1 MPGATPPLPVAMAT
15 HTASAKTS
23 LMGIANWDG
32 KSQDIYQVLTTAFE
46 AKDYLDCIKDLR
58 AQNID
63 PSSYINGL
71 DKIIDS
77 LPVESELRKRCIRAL
92 RKTCGL
98 YGILPISYTV
108 TCPLSKP
115 GKRALASG
123 GFADVW
129 RLTSEDDHD
138 HVFAVKS
145 LRVYEL
151 DDTDKI
157 NKKYCKE
164 VIVCKRANHPNVLSI
179 EGVAPK
185 LFEFCMVSQ
194 WMPNGN
200 MLGYVEQYP
209 GANRLELLI
218 GVTRGLNYLHIN
230 EVIHGDLKGQNILI
244 DASGSP
250 RLSDFGLCSITKNI
264 DSVNASTPNRGCTIR
279 YCAPELLEINGVP
292 PLEKKP
298 TNKSDVYSLSMVM
311 VELMTG
317 KIPYPDSQD
326 VNVIFLISKGRRPPK
341 PLSFEAPG
349 ITPTVWRIA
358 KKCWHGK
365 AKKRP
370 ETNGVLQDLEKLANS
385 GVCTHEACSC
395 HPWELIDLRLE

>member
-1 MPGATPPLPVAMAT
+1 M
-15 HTASAKTS
+15 HTSVKKDVWLIWDSPTS
-23 LMGIANWDG
+23 
-32 KSQDIYQVLTTAFE
+32 Y
-46 AKDYLDCIKDLR
+46 
-58 AQNID
+58 
-63 PSSYINGL
+63 
-71 DKIIDS
+71 
-77 LPVESELRKRCIRAL
+77 AL
-92 RKTCGL
+92 ACT
-98 YGILPISYTV
+98 
-108 TCPLSKP
+108 LSKP
-115 GKRALASG
+115 GKRPLASG

-129 RLTSEDDHD
+129 RLTDEGNHD

-145 LRVYEL
+145 FRVYEL

-157 NKKYCKE
+157 NKRYCKE

-185 LFEFCMVSQ
+185 LFEFSMVSQ

-209 GANRLELLI
+209 GTNRLKLLI
-218 GVTRGLNYLHIN
+218 GVTRGLNYLHVN
-230 EVIHGDLKGQNILI
+230 DVIHGNLKGQNILI
-244 DASGSP
+244 DAIGSP
-250 RLSDFGLCSITKNI
+250 RLSGFGLYSITKNI
-264 DSVNASTPNRGCTIR
+264 DSVNAPTPNRGCTIR

-311 VELMTG
+311 VELVTG
-317 KIPYPDSQD
+317 KMPYPDSQD
-326 VNVIFLISKGRRPPK
+326 FSVIFLISKGRRPVK

-349 ITPTVWRIA
+349 MTPMVWKIA

-370 ETNGVLQDLEKLANS
+370 EVNGVLQDLEKLANS
-385 GVCTHEACSC
+385 GMCTHEACCC
-395 HPWELIDLRLE
+395 HPWELIDLRSE

>member
-1 MPGATPPLPVAMAT
+1 MPGATPPLPAVMAT
-15 HTASAKTS
+15 HTASAETS
-23 LMGIANWDG
+23 LMKIVSWDG
-32 KSQDIYQVLTTAFE
+32 KSRDIYQVLTTAFE
-46 AKDYLDCIKDLR
+46 AKDYLVCIRDLQ
-58 AQNID
+58 ALGID
-63 PSSYINGL
+63 PSSYVNNL
-71 DKIIDS
+71 DKIIDG
-77 LPVESELRKRCIRAL
+77 LLAESELQKRCIRAL

-98 YGILPISYTV
+98 YGILPTSYAV
-108 TCPLSKP
+108 TCTLSKP
-115 GKRALASG
+115 GKRPLASG

-129 RLTSEDDHD
+129 KFLDEDNHD

-145 LRVYEL
+145 LRVCER
-151 DDTDKI
+151 DDTNEI

-164 VIVCKRANHPNVLSI
+164 VIVCKRANHPNILSI

-194 WMPNGN
+194 WMTNGDI
-200 MLGYVEQYP
+200 LGYVTKHP

-218 GVTRGLNYLHIN
+218 GVTRGLNYLHNN
-230 EVIHGDLKGQNILI
+230 EVIHGDLKSPNILI

-264 DSVNASTPNRGCTIR
+264 DSVNASTPNRNCTIR

-311 VELMTG
+311 VELVTG
-317 KIPYPDSQD
+317 KMPYPGSQD
-326 VNVIFLISKGRRPPK
+326 ASVLFLISKGRRPPR
-341 PLSFEAPG
+341 PRPFGAPG
-349 ITPTVWRIA
+349 MTPGVWKITKR
-358 KKCWHGK
+358 CWHGK

-370 ETNGVLQDLEKLANS
+370 EVKAVLQDLEKLANS
-385 GVCTHEACSC
+385 GE
-395 HPWELIDLRLE
+395 ELSPSPFWHMWRDIFE